1 MWLLK
6 LQRRN
11 RPDFLEVTSARAGR
25 RRFAGRFVGLSSS
38 LASSSDRLRTI
49 RGGRAGSSELVDT
62 EKFACAPRRVA
73 STAYDNE
80 RPPRA
85 AFRSR
90 YVACNI
96 FNVAHRVISPTQ
108 NGAQKCTKVVR
119 DAPLRGARSF
129 PFSASF
135 SRKPPTSRNGAS
147 PLLFAPP
154 PPLSFSFSPAGR
166 FMCLYKPET
175 SANCSRLAVHVHGT
189 RVCM

>member
-1 MWLLK
+1 M
-6 LQRRN
+6 
-11 RPDFLEVTSARAGR
+11 
-25 RRFAGRFVGLSSS
+25 
-38 LASSSDRLRTI
+38 
-49 RGGRAGSSELVDT
+49 
-62 EKFACAPRRVA
+62 CRVA

-80 RPPRA
+80 RPPRT

-135 SRKPPTSRNGAS
+135 SCKPPTSRNGAS
-147 PLLFAPP
+147 PLLFAPAASLLLLLP
-154 PPLSFSFSPAGR
+154 RWPFYVFIQTRNERKL
-166 FMCLYKPET
+166 
-175 SANCSRLAVHVHGT
+175 LAARCACT
-189 RVCM
+189 RYARMYVTRGISGDKQKLPCGLEGC